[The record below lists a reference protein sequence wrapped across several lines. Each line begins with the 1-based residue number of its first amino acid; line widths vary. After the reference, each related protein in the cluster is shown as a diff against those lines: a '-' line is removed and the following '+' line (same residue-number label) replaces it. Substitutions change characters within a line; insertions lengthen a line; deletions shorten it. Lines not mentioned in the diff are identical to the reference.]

1 MTSARFLSFCLLAAC
16 ISAGSANAQPSC
28 PNSAS
33 WPFTS
38 ITVND
43 GASVGLVGHVN
54 NGTFNDV
61 GTYRAVLQFTAS
73 PQAYNDLMNSVNS
86 GCNQSVRQ
94 ISDGSINILGNAAGR
109 YIARFQVFHVR
120 PAVGGAVGFRR
131 PLAAPIIDRGV
142 AGATVHTHTPQL
154 SRALLSR
161 VRDTDEIEIEVLAEA
176 SGTVTTGSQFDQVN
190 VQFLP
195 SNLTPSLELTL
206 P

>member
-1 MTSARFLSFCLLAAC
+1 L
-16 ISAGSANAQPSC
+16 
-28 PNSAS
+28 
-33 WPFTS
+33 
-38 ITVND
+38 
-43 GASVGLVGHVN
+43 GHVN

-73 PQAYNDLMNSVNS
+73 PQAYNDLMNSVNN
-86 GCNQSVRQ
+86 GCYQFVRQ

-161 VRDTDEIEIEVLAEA
+161 VRDTTDEIEIEVLAEA

-195 SNLTPSLELTL
+195 SNLTPSLELNL